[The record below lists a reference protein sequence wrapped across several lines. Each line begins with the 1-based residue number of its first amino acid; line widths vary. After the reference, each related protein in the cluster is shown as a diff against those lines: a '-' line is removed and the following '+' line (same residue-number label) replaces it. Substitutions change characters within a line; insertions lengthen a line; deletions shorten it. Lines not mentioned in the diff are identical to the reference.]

1 MCEVYQHAE
10 QQMKVGKEQLEESA
24 NIVEEVTLELRA
36 KDEEIQNITRTLND
50 IAKLFRPDGD
60 STDNLTLKKEMSV
73 ENLLIVSVTKSV

>member
-24 NIVEEVTLELRA
+24 NIVGEVTLELRA
-36 KDEEIQNITRTLND
+36 KDEEIQKITRTLID

-60 STDNLTLKKEMSV
+60 SSDTLTPKKEMSV

>member
-36 KDEEIQNITRTLND
+36 KDEQIQKITKNLNV
-50 IAKLFRPDGD
+50 IAKLFRPDQD
-60 STDNLTLKKEMSV
+60 STDTLALKKEMSID
-73 ENLLIVSVTKSV
+73 NLLIVSVPEFF